1 MCNRYSLSKKQ
12 ERMMTRQFGATEFDF
27 KPRYN
32 IAPTQ
37 KAPVVVVEDGRLA
50 CKEMQLGV

>member
-1 MCNRYSLSKKQ
+1 
-12 ERMMTRQFGATEFDF
+12 MMTRQFGATEFDF